1 MKTYDIIIIGAGIS
15 GLSLAHYCVGEGFKP
30 LVLEK
35 DKRAGGTF
43 HTHRFDGEASD
54 FWIELGA
61 HTCYNSY
68 RNLIGILEDRRMLD
82 RLRKR
87 EKVPFKML
95 INKQIKS
102 IPSQINFLELLFS
115 APRIFS
121 LKKRGQSIES
131 YYSKIVGKRNF
142 RTVFEPFFNAVPS
155 QKANDFPAEILF
167 KKRPRRKDIMKSFTF
182 DGGIQSVADSIVSEQ
197 GVEILAGKEVD
208 AVEPGK
214 DGFSVKTTDGAVY
227 ESAFLASAIPPTAA
241 AQLLRKAFPDISGLL
256 SEIQVAAIES
266 VGVAVKKD
274 AVSLEPVAGIIPA
287 NNSFY
292 SVVSRDT
299 VRHDRFRGFT
309 FHFKPGIMDGE
320 AKLKRIGDLLG
331 VHRDQLNFTVG
342 KDNLLPSIKVGHHRL
357 VNKIDGLL
365 GGGRLLLTGNYFG
378 GIAIEDC
385 VSRSLDEYQRLRK
398 MT

>member
-1 MKTYDIIIIGAGIS
+1 MKRYDIIIIGAGIS

-35 DKRAGGTF
+35 DNRAGGTF

-82 RLRKR
+82 RLRRR

-95 INKQIKS
+95 INNQIKS

-142 RTVFEPFFNAVPS
+142 RRVFEPFFNAVPS

-227 ESAFLASAIPPTAA
+227 ESAFLASAVPPTSATH
-241 AQLLRKAFPDISGLL
+241 LLRKAFPDISGLL

-331 VHRDQLNFTVG
+331 VHRDQLNFTAG

-357 VNKIDGLL
+357 INKIDDLL

-385 VSRSLDEYQRLRK
+385 VSRSLDEYHRLRK

>member
-1 MKTYDIIIIGAGIS
+1 MKRYDIIIIGAGIS

-35 DKRAGGTF
+35 DNRAGGTF

-82 RLRKR
+82 RLRRR

-95 INKQIKS
+95 INNQIKS

-208 AVEPGK
+208 EVEPGK

-256 SEIQVAAIES
+256 SKIQVAAIES

-320 AKLKRIGDLLG
+320 AKLKQIGDLLG
-331 VHRDQLNFTVG
+331 VHRDQLNFMAG

-385 VSRSLDEYQRLRK
+385 VSRSLDEYQRLKK

>member
-82 RLRKR
+82 RLRRR

-95 INKQIKS
+95 INNQIKS